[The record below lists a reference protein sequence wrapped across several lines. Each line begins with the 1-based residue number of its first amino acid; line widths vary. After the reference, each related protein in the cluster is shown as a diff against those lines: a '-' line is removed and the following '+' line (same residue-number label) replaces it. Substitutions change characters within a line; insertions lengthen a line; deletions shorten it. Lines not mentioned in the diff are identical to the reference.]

1 MKIAEKHH
9 SQLLCCMLP
18 WLVCVTSGLA
28 AEQRLFDFGHSTDLS
43 RIEKSDAAVTAVKA
57 GTGMAMRMITG
68 TSQSWPGVTL
78 PALDGHWDLSPF
90 AQVVVGVKNA
100 GSTRGVHD
108 KFIPLSRV
116 GGMACEPE
124 CVEAA
129 SSVETT
135 HSHDGVGTFLG
146 PEHARL
152 LAAAADHA
160 AAAGFNDP

>member
-1 MKIAEKHH
+1 MFRIFPFPTTPPILPNDGKISADSPHWKAM
-9 SQLLCCMLP
+9 SQDERKAYLE
-18 WLVCVTSGLA
+18 GL
-28 AEQRLFDFGHSTDLS
+28 Q
-43 RIEKSDAAVTAVKA
+43 
-57 GTGMAMRMITG
+57 
-68 TSQSWPGVTL
+68 
-78 PALDGHWDLSPF
+78 DGGPP
-90 AQVVVGVKNA
+90 N
-100 GSTRGVHD
+100 RVHD